1 MTHVVTAS
9 DANRQFSAL
18 LRRARQGETVAI
30 TAHGETV
37 AYLVPPQDA
46 EQAEQARQKAALE
59 ALLSRARARPVM
71 DIGPWTRDELYER

>member
-18 LRRARQGETVAI
+18 LKRARQGETVAI

-37 AYLVPPQDA
+37 AYLIPPQDA
-46 EQAEQARQKAALE
+46 EKAEMARRGADLE
-59 ALLSRARARPVM
+59 ALLARARARPVM
-71 DIGPWTRDELYER
+71 NIGPWTRDELYD